1 MRVLFAASEV
11 APYSKAGGLGDVA
24 GALPAALAALGH
36 DVLVVSPWYARL
48 GGEASPLWVGDVAV
62 PFQGGWSDVGVG
74 TLEARGVRFAFV
86 GHPAF
91 ARDGLYGY
99 DDDPWRFALLS
110 RAVPQ
115 VAARLGFEPDVVHAN
130 DWHTGHLPLVL
141 SRGWHL
147 PAGFAHLPSVFTV
160 HNAQYQGESDM
171 AQTLHWLR
179 LPGDLAGSFA
189 SHFGRFN
196 ALKAGAGFATR
207 VTTVSPTYAQ
217 ELTQPE
223 YGYGLD
229 GAFRSLAGRLTGI
242 LNGLDVSLWDPAND
256 PHLPAP
262 YDARHPNA
270 KAASQVALR
279 ERYGLE
285 PGLPVIGVVS
295 RLVAQKGIDLLLAA
309 APRLLEMGWGIVVL
323 GTGERDVEAAAL
335 ALAADAPG
343 RVGVTIGFDEPLS
356 RLVYAGSDALAMPS
370 RFEPCGLSQ
379 MIAMRYG
386 TLPIVRATG
395 GLRDTVEHLRTGFVF
410 EHATADGVAWAAA
423 EAWAVGPGTDRW
435 RAMQQ
440 AAMRQDHS
448 WEASARRYAALYE
461 AASMSVIPSRS

>member
-171 AQTLHWLR
+171 ARTLHWLR

-386 TLPIVRATG
+386 TLPIVRSTG